1 MIHFITL
8 KSIKNRKFTAGLC
21 ILSIALSVVLF
32 LGVERLRKGARD
44 GFTNTI
50 SKTDLIVGARS
61 GPLNLLLYTVFH
73 MGSPTNNIRYS
84 TYEKLK
90 KNPMINWTIPIS
102 LGDNYKG
109 YRVVGTNKDFFK
121 HYKYRGDESIK
132 MGEGKPFDGIFDV
145 VLGAQVAKD
154 LGHKVGDRVI
164 LSHGLSE
171 SALYK
176 HDNSPF
182 QITGILKQTS
192 TPVDRGV
199 YVSLHG
205 IEAIHIG
212 WETGVP
218 SKDKEINPETITKDD
233 IKIGQI
239 TSFFVGA
246 KNRIL
251 TLRLGRFISTYEDEP
266 LLAIIPG
273 MALQELWKTMG
284 YVEKTLFLVS
294 LCVLIVGLLG
304 IIISLYTSIN
314 ERRREMAILRS
325 LGAGPVSI
333 LGLLVYESGILVFLG
348 SLLGLVSL
356 YGCLF
361 LIGPFLESEFS
372 LFIPPQLPDAKE
384 LTFLG
389 CIMLVGFVVGF
400 IPALKAYK
408 NSLQDGLT
416 IKV

>member
-21 ILSIALSVVLF
+21 MASIALSVVLF

-73 MGSPTNNIRYS
+73 MGSPTNNIHYS
-84 TYEKLK
+84 TYQKLK
-90 KNPMINWTIPIS
+90 KNPMIGWTIPIS

-109 YRVVGTNKDFFK
+109 YRVVGTNEDFFK
-121 HYKYRGDESIK
+121 YYKYRGDESIK
-132 MGEGKPFDGIFDV
+132 LKEGKPFKGIFDV
-145 VLGAQVAKD
+145 VLGSQVAKE
-154 LGHKVGDRVI
+154 LGHKLGDRI
-164 LSHGLSE
+164 IISHGLSKN
-171 SALYK
+171 ALYK
-176 HDNSPF
+176 HNESPF
-182 QITGILKQTS
+182 KITGILEKTS

-199 YVSLHG
+199 YVSLYG

-212 WETGVP
+212 WETGAP
-218 SKDKEINPETITKDD
+218 NEDKLVNPETITKDD
-233 IKIGQI
+233 IKIAQI
-239 TSFFVGA
+239 TSFLVGA

-251 TLRLGRFISTYEDEP
+251 TLRLGRYIGTYEDEA

-273 MALQELWKTMG
+273 MALQQLWKTMG
-284 YVEKTLFLVS
+284 YVEQTLFLVS
-294 LCVLIVGLLG
+294 LCVLVVGLLG
-304 IIISLYTSIN
+304 IVISLYTSIN

-325 LGAGPVSI
+325 LGAGPASI
-333 LGLLVYESGILVFLG
+333 LGLLVYESGLLVFLG
-348 SLLGLVSL
+348 SLLGLSSL

-361 LIGPFLESEFS
+361 AIGPFLESEFS
-372 LFIPPQLPDAKE
+372 LFIPIQLPDIKE
-384 LTFLG
+384 LTFLFS
-389 CIMLVGFVVGF
+389 ILIVGFIVGF
-400 IPALKAYK
+400 IPAFKAYK

>member
-21 ILSIALSVVLF
+21 MASIALSVVLF

-73 MGSPTNNIRYS
+73 MGSPTNNIHYS
-84 TYEKLK
+84 TYQKLK
-90 KNPMINWTIPIS
+90 KNPMVGWTVPIS

-109 YRVVGTNKDFFK
+109 YRVVGTNQDFFK
-121 HYKYRGDESIK
+121 YYKYRGEESIK
-132 MGEGKPFDGIFDV
+132 LKEGKPFKGIFDV
-145 VLGAQVAKD
+145 VLGSQVAKE
-154 LGHKVGDRVI
+154 LGHKLGDRI
-164 LSHGLSE
+164 IISHGLSKN
-171 SALYK
+171 ALYK
-176 HDNSPF
+176 HNESPF
-182 QITGILKQTS
+182 KITGILDKTS

-199 YVSLHG
+199 YVSLYG

-212 WETGVP
+212 WETGAP
-218 SKDKEINPETITKDD
+218 NEDKLVNPETITKDD
-233 IKIGQI
+233 IKIAQI
-239 TSFFVGA
+239 TSFLVGA

-251 TLRLGRFISTYEDEP
+251 TLRLGRYIGTYEDEP

-273 MALQELWKTMG
+273 MALQQLWKTMG
-284 YVEKTLFLVS
+284 YVEQTLFLVS
-294 LCVLIVGLLG
+294 LCVLVVGLLG

-325 LGAGPVSI
+325 LGAGPFSI
-333 LGLLVYESGILVFLG
+333 LGLLVYESGLLVFLG

-361 LIGPFLESEFS
+361 FIGPFLESEFS
-372 LFIPPQLPDAKE
+372 LFIPVQLPDFKE
-384 LTFLG
+384 LTFLFS
-389 CIMLVGFVVGF
+389 ILIVGFIVGF
-400 IPALKAYK
+400 IPAFKAYK

>member
-21 ILSIALSVVLF
+21 MASIALSVVLF

-73 MGSPTNNIRYS
+73 MGSPTNNIHYS
-84 TYEKLK
+84 TYQKLK
-90 KNPMINWTIPIS
+90 KNPMVGWTVPIS

-109 YRVVGTNKDFFK
+109 YRVVGTNQDFFK
-121 HYKYRGDESIK
+121 YYKYRGDESIK
-132 MGEGKPFDGIFDV
+132 LKEGKPFKGIFDV
-145 VLGAQVAKD
+145 VLGSQVAKE
-154 LGHKVGDRVI
+154 LGHKLGDRI
-164 LSHGLSE
+164 IISHGLSKN
-171 SALYK
+171 ALYK
-176 HDNSPF
+176 HNESPF
-182 QITGILKQTS
+182 KITGILDKTS

-199 YVSLHG
+199 YVSLYG

-212 WETGVP
+212 WETGAP
-218 SKDKEINPETITKDD
+218 NEDKLVNPETITKDD
-233 IKIGQI
+233 IKIAQI
-239 TSFFVGA
+239 TSFLVGA

-251 TLRLGRFISTYEDEP
+251 TLRLGRYIGTYEDEP

-273 MALQELWKTMG
+273 MALQQLWKTMG
-284 YVEKTLFLVS
+284 YVEQTLFLVS
-294 LCVLIVGLLG
+294 LCVLVVGLLG

-325 LGAGPVSI
+325 LGAGPFSI
-333 LGLLVYESGILVFLG
+333 LGLLVYESGLLVFLG

-361 LIGPFLESEFS
+361 FIGPFLESEFS
-372 LFIPPQLPDAKE
+372 LFIPVQLPDFKE
-384 LTFLG
+384 LTFLFS
-389 CIMLVGFVVGF
+389 ILIVGFIVGF
-400 IPALKAYK
+400 IPAFKAYK

>member
-8 KSIKNRKFTAGLC
+8 KSIKNRKFTTGLC
-21 ILSIALSVVLF
+21 ILSIALSVTLF

-61 GPLNLLLYTVFH
+61 GPLNLLLYTIFH
-73 MGSPTNNIRYS
+73 MGSPTNNIHYS

-90 KNPMINWTIPIS
+90 KNPMIKWTIPIS

-109 YRVVGTNKDFFK
+109 FRVVGTNGDFFK
-121 HYKYRGDESIK
+121 YYKYRGDESIK
-132 MGEGKPFDGIFDV
+132 LGQGKAFDGIFDV
-145 VLGAQVAKD
+145 VLGSQVAKD
-154 LGHKVGDRVI
+154 LGHKIGDRIV
-164 LSHGLSE
+164 LSHGLTE

-176 HDNSPF
+176 HEKSPF
-182 QITGILKQTS
+182 KITGILEKTS

-199 YVSLHG
+199 YVGLHG
-205 IEAIHIG
+205 VEAIHIG

-218 SKDKEINPETITKDD
+218 SDDKLISPETITKDD

-239 TSFFVGA
+239 TSFLVGA

-251 TLRLGRFISTYEDEP
+251 TLRLRRFISTYQDEP
-266 LLAIIPG
+266 LSAIIPG

-284 YVEKTLFLVS
+284 YVEQTLFLVS
-294 LCVLIVGLLG
+294 FCVLVVGLLG

-348 SLLGLVSL
+348 SLLGLIS
-356 YGCLF
+356 C
-361 LIGPFLESEFS
+361 
-372 LFIPPQLPDAKE
+372 FI
-384 LTFLG
+384 
-389 CIMLVGFVVGF
+389 I
-400 IPALKAYK
+400 
-408 NSLQDGLT
+408 
-416 IKV
+416 

>member
-21 ILSIALSVVLF
+21 MASIALSVVLF

-73 MGSPTNNIRYS
+73 MGSPTNNIHYS
-84 TYEKLK
+84 TYQKLK
-90 KNPMINWTIPIS
+90 KNPMVGWTVPIS

-109 YRVVGTNKDFFK
+109 YRVVGTNQDFFK
-121 HYKYRGDESIK
+121 YYKYRGEESIK
-132 MGEGKPFDGIFDV
+132 LKEGKPFKGIFDV
-145 VLGAQVAKD
+145 VLGSQVAKE
-154 LGHKVGDRVI
+154 LGHKLGDRI
-164 LSHGLSE
+164 IISHGLSKN
-171 SALYK
+171 ALYK
-176 HDNSPF
+176 HNESPF
-182 QITGILKQTS
+182 KITGILDKTS

-199 YVSLHG
+199 YVSLYG

-212 WETGVP
+212 WETGAP
-218 SKDKEINPETITKDD
+218 NEDKLVNPETITKDD
-233 IKIGQI
+233 IKIAQI
-239 TSFFVGA
+239 TSFLVGA

-251 TLRLGRFISTYEDEP
+251 TLRLGRYIGTYEDEP

-273 MALQELWKTMG
+273 MALQQLWKTMG
-284 YVEKTLFLVS
+284 YVEQTLFLVS
-294 LCVLIVGLLG
+294 LCVLVVGLLG

-333 LGLLVYESGILVFLG
+333 LGLLVYESGLLVFLG

-361 LIGPFLESEFS
+361 FIGPFLESEFS
-372 LFIPPQLPDAKE
+372 LFIPVQLPDFKE
-384 LTFLG
+384 LTFLFS
-389 CIMLVGFVVGF
+389 ILIVGFIVGF
-400 IPALKAYK
+400 IPAFKAYK

>member
-21 ILSIALSVVLF
+21 MASIALSVVLF

-73 MGSPTNNIRYS
+73 MGSPTNNIHYS
-84 TYEKLK
+84 TYQKLK
-90 KNPMINWTIPIS
+90 KNPMIGWTIPIS

-109 YRVVGTNKDFFK
+109 YRVVGTNEDFFK
-121 HYKYRGDESIK
+121 YYKYRGDESIK
-132 MGEGKPFDGIFDV
+132 LKEGKPFKGIFDV
-145 VLGAQVAKD
+145 VLGSQVAKE
-154 LGHKVGDRVI
+154 LGHKLGDRI
-164 LSHGLSE
+164 IISHGLSKN
-171 SALYK
+171 ALYK
-176 HDNSPF
+176 HNESPF
-182 QITGILKQTS
+182 KITGILEKTS

-199 YVSLHG
+199 YVSLYG

-212 WETGVP
+212 WETGAP
-218 SKDKEINPETITKDD
+218 NEDKLVNPETITKDD
-233 IKIGQI
+233 IKIAQI
-239 TSFFVGA
+239 TSFLVGA

-251 TLRLGRFISTYEDEP
+251 TLRLGRYIGTYEDEP

-273 MALQELWKTMG
+273 MALQQLWKTMG
-284 YVEKTLFLVS
+284 YVEQTLFLVS
-294 LCVLIVGLLG
+294 LCVLVVGLLG

-325 LGAGPVSI
+325 LGAGPASI
-333 LGLLVYESGILVFLG
+333 LGLLVYESGLLVFLG
-348 SLLGLVSL
+348 SLLGLSSL

-361 LIGPFLESEFS
+361 AIGPFLESEFS
-372 LFIPPQLPDAKE
+372 LFIPIQLPDIKE
-384 LTFLG
+384 LTFLFS
-389 CIMLVGFVVGF
+389 ILIVGFIVGF
-400 IPALKAYK
+400 IPAFKAYK

>member
-8 KSIKNRKFTAGLC
+8 KSLKNRKFTAGLC
-21 ILSIALSVVLF
+21 MASIALSVVLF

-73 MGSPTNNIRYS
+73 MGSPTNNIHYS
-84 TYEKLK
+84 TYQKLK
-90 KNPMINWTIPIS
+90 KNPMVGWTIPIS

-109 YRVVGTNKDFFK
+109 YRVVGTNEDFFK
-121 HYKYRGDESIK
+121 YYKYRGDESIK
-132 MGEGKPFDGIFDV
+132 LKEGKPFKGIFDV
-145 VLGAQVAKD
+145 VLGSQVAKE
-154 LGHKVGDRVI
+154 LGHKLGDRI
-164 LSHGLSE
+164 IISHGLSKN
-171 SALYK
+171 ALYK
-176 HDNSPF
+176 HNESPF
-182 QITGILKQTS
+182 KITGILDKTS

-199 YVSLHG
+199 YVSLYG

-212 WETGVP
+212 WETGAP
-218 SKDKEINPETITKDD
+218 NEDKLVNPETITKDD
-233 IKIGQI
+233 IKIAQI
-239 TSFFVGA
+239 TSFLVGA

-251 TLRLGRFISTYEDEP
+251 TLRLGRYIGTYEDEP

-273 MALQELWKTMG
+273 MALQQLWKTMG
-284 YVEKTLFLVS
+284 YVEQTLFLVS
-294 LCVLIVGLLG
+294 LCVLVVGLLG

-325 LGAGPVSI
+325 LGAGPASI
-333 LGLLVYESGILVFLG
+333 LGLLVYESGLLVFLG
-348 SLLGLVSL
+348 SLLGLSSL

-361 LIGPFLESEFS
+361 AIGPFLESEFS
-372 LFIPPQLPDAKE
+372 LFIPIQLPDIKE
-384 LTFLG
+384 LTFLFS
-389 CIMLVGFVVGF
+389 ILIVGFIVGF
-400 IPALKAYK
+400 IPAFKAYK

>member
-21 ILSIALSVVLF
+21 MASIALSVVLF

-73 MGSPTNNIRYS
+73 MGSPTNNIHYS
-84 TYEKLK
+84 TYQKLK
-90 KNPMINWTIPIS
+90 KNPMVGWTVPIS

-109 YRVVGTNKDFFK
+109 YRVVGTNEDFFK
-121 HYKYRGDESIK
+121 YYKYRGDESIELK
-132 MGEGKPFDGIFDV
+132 EGKPFKGIFDV
-145 VLGAQVAKD
+145 VLGSQVAKE
-154 LGHKVGDRVI
+154 LGHKLGDRI
-164 LSHGLSE
+164 IISHGLSKN
-171 SALYK
+171 ALYK
-176 HDNSPF
+176 HNESPF
-182 QITGILKQTS
+182 KITGILDKTS

-199 YVSLHG
+199 YVSLYG

-212 WETGVP
+212 WETGAP
-218 SKDKEINPETITKDD
+218 NEDKLVNPETITKDD
-233 IKIGQI
+233 IKIAQI
-239 TSFFVGA
+239 TSFLVGA

-251 TLRLGRFISTYEDEP
+251 TLRLGRYIGTYEDEP

-273 MALQELWKTMG
+273 MALQQLWKTMG
-284 YVEKTLFLVS
+284 YVEQTLFLVS
-294 LCVLIVGLLG
+294 LCVLVVGLLG

-325 LGAGPVSI
+325 LGAGPASI
-333 LGLLVYESGILVFLG
+333 LGLLVYESGLLVFLG
-348 SLLGLVSL
+348 SLLGVASL

-372 LFIPPQLPDAKE
+372 LFIPIQLPDIKE
-384 LTFLG
+384 LTFLFS
-389 CIMLVGFVVGF
+389 ILIVGFVVGF
-400 IPALKAYK
+400 IPAFKAYK

-416 IKV
+416 IKI

>member
-21 ILSIALSVVLF
+21 MASIALSVVLF

-73 MGSPTNNIRYS
+73 MGSPTNNIHYS
-84 TYEKLK
+84 TYQKLK
-90 KNPMINWTIPIS
+90 KNPMIGWTIPIS

-109 YRVVGTNKDFFK
+109 YRVVGTNEDFFK
-121 HYKYRGDESIK
+121 YYKYRGNESIK
-132 MGEGKPFDGIFDV
+132 LKEGKPFKGIFDV
-145 VLGAQVAKD
+145 VLGSQVAKE
-154 LGHKVGDRVI
+154 LGHKLGDRI
-164 LSHGLSE
+164 IISHGLSKN
-171 SALYK
+171 ALYK
-176 HDNSPF
+176 HNESPF
-182 QITGILKQTS
+182 KITGILDKTS

-199 YVSLHG
+199 YVSLYG

-212 WETGVP
+212 WETGAP
-218 SKDKEINPETITKDD
+218 NEDKLVNPETITKDD
-233 IKIGQI
+233 IKIAQI
-239 TSFFVGA
+239 TSFLVGA

-251 TLRLGRFISTYEDEP
+251 TLRLGRYIGTYEDEA

-273 MALQELWKTMG
+273 MALQQLWKTMG
-284 YVEKTLFLVS
+284 YVEQTLFLVS
-294 LCVLIVGLLG
+294 LCVLVVGLLG

-325 LGAGPVSI
+325 LGAGPASI
-333 LGLLVYESGILVFLG
+333 LGLLVYESGLLVFLG
-348 SLLGLVSL
+348 SLLGLSSL

-361 LIGPFLESEFS
+361 AIGPFLESEFS
-372 LFIPPQLPDAKE
+372 LFIPIQLPDIKE
-384 LTFLG
+384 LTFLFS
-389 CIMLVGFVVGF
+389 ILIVGFIVGF
-400 IPALKAYK
+400 IPAFKAYK

>member
-21 ILSIALSVVLF
+21 MASIALSVVLF

-73 MGSPTNNIRYS
+73 MGSPTNNIHYS
-84 TYEKLK
+84 TYQKLK
-90 KNPMINWTIPIS
+90 KNPMVGWTIPIS

-109 YRVVGTNKDFFK
+109 YRVVGTNEDFFRY
-121 HYKYRGDESIK
+121 YKYRGNESIK
-132 MGEGKPFDGIFDV
+132 LKEGKPFKGIFDV
-145 VLGAQVAKD
+145 VLGSQVAKE
-154 LGHKVGDRVI
+154 LGHKLGDRI
-164 LSHGLSE
+164 IISHGLSKN
-171 SALYK
+171 ALYK
-176 HDNSPF
+176 HNESPF
-182 QITGILKQTS
+182 KITGILDKTS

-199 YVSLHG
+199 YVSLYG

-212 WETGVP
+212 WETGAP
-218 SKDKEINPETITKDD
+218 NEDKLVNPETITKDD
-233 IKIGQI
+233 IKIAQI
-239 TSFFVGA
+239 TSFLVGA

-251 TLRLGRFISTYEDEP
+251 TLRLGRYIGTYEDEP

-273 MALQELWKTMG
+273 MALQQLWKTMG
-284 YVEKTLFLVS
+284 YVEQTLFLVS
-294 LCVLIVGLLG
+294 LCVLVVGLLG

-325 LGAGPVSI
+325 LGAGPASI
-333 LGLLVYESGILVFLG
+333 LGLLVYESGLLVFLG
-348 SLLGLVSL
+348 SLLGLSSL

-361 LIGPFLESEFS
+361 AIGPFLESEFS
-372 LFIPPQLPDAKE
+372 LFIPIQLPDIKE
-384 LTFLG
+384 LTFLFS
-389 CIMLVGFVVGF
+389 ILIVGFIVGF
-400 IPALKAYK
+400 IPAFKAYK

>member
-21 ILSIALSVVLF
+21 MASIALSVVLF

-73 MGSPTNNIRYS
+73 MGSPTNNIHYS
-84 TYEKLK
+84 TYQKLK
-90 KNPMINWTIPIS
+90 KNPMIGWTIPIS

-109 YRVVGTNKDFFK
+109 YRVVGTNEDFFK
-121 HYKYRGDESIK
+121 YYKYRGDESIK
-132 MGEGKPFDGIFDV
+132 LKEGKPFKGIFDV
-145 VLGAQVAKD
+145 VLGSQVAKE
-154 LGHKVGDRVI
+154 LGHKLGDRI
-164 LSHGLSE
+164 IISHGLSKN
-171 SALYK
+171 ALYK
-176 HDNSPF
+176 HNESPF
-182 QITGILKQTS
+182 KITGILEKTS

-199 YVSLHG
+199 YVSLYG

-212 WETGVP
+212 WETGAP
-218 SKDKEINPETITKDD
+218 NEDKLVNPETITKDD
-233 IKIGQI
+233 IKIAQI
-239 TSFFVGA
+239 TSFLVGA

-251 TLRLGRFISTYEDEP
+251 TLRLGRYIGTYEDEP

-273 MALQELWKTMG
+273 MALQQLWKTMG
-284 YVEKTLFLVS
+284 YVEQTLFLVS
-294 LCVLIVGLLG
+294 LCVLVVGLLG
-304 IIISLYTSIN
+304 IVISLYTSIN

-325 LGAGPVSI
+325 LGAGPASI
-333 LGLLVYESGILVFLG
+333 LGLLVYESGLLVFLG
-348 SLLGLVSL
+348 SLLGLSSL

-361 LIGPFLESEFS
+361 AIGPFLESEFS
-372 LFIPPQLPDAKE
+372 LFIPIQLPDIKE
-384 LTFLG
+384 LTFLFS
-389 CIMLVGFVVGF
+389 ILIVGFIVGF
-400 IPALKAYK
+400 IPAFKAYK

>member
-21 ILSIALSVVLF
+21 MASIALSVVLF

-73 MGSPTNNIRYS
+73 MGSPTNNIHYS
-84 TYEKLK
+84 TYQKLK
-90 KNPMINWTIPIS
+90 KNPMIGWTIPIS

-109 YRVVGTNKDFFK
+109 YRVVGTNEDFFK
-121 HYKYRGDESIK
+121 YYKYRGDESIK
-132 MGEGKPFDGIFDV
+132 LKEGKPFKGIFDV
-145 VLGAQVAKD
+145 VLGSQVAKE
-154 LGHKVGDRVI
+154 LGHKLGDRI
-164 LSHGLSE
+164 IISHGLSKN
-171 SALYK
+171 ALYK
-176 HDNSPF
+176 HNESPF
-182 QITGILKQTS
+182 KITGILEKTS

-199 YVSLHG
+199 YVSLYG

-212 WETGVP
+212 WETGAPNEEKLV
-218 SKDKEINPETITKDD
+218 NPETITKDD
-233 IKIGQI
+233 IKIAQI
-239 TSFFVGA
+239 TSFLVGA

-251 TLRLGRFISTYEDEP
+251 TLRLGRYIGTYEDEP

-273 MALQELWKTMG
+273 MALQQLWKTMG
-284 YVEKTLFLVS
+284 YVEQTLFLVS
-294 LCVLIVGLLG
+294 LCVLVVGLLG

-325 LGAGPVSI
+325 LGAGPASI
-333 LGLLVYESGILVFLG
+333 LGLLVYESGLLVFLG
-348 SLLGLVSL
+348 SLLGLSSL

-361 LIGPFLESEFS
+361 AIGPFLESEFS
-372 LFIPPQLPDAKE
+372 LFIPIQLPDIKE
-384 LTFLG
+384 LTFLFS
-389 CIMLVGFVVGF
+389 ILIVGFIVGF
-400 IPALKAYK
+400 IPAFKAYK

>member
-21 ILSIALSVVLF
+21 MTSIALSVVLF

-73 MGSPTNNIRYS
+73 MGSPTNNIHYS
-84 TYEKLK
+84 TYQKLK
-90 KNPMINWTIPIS
+90 KNPMVGWTIPIS

-109 YRVVGTNKDFFK
+109 YRVVGTNEDFFK
-121 HYKYRGDESIK
+121 YYKYRGDESIK
-132 MGEGKPFDGIFDV
+132 LKEGKPFKGIFDV
-145 VLGAQVAKD
+145 VLGSQVAKE
-154 LGHKVGDRVI
+154 LGHKLGDRI
-164 LSHGLSE
+164 IISHGLSKN
-171 SALYK
+171 AIYK
-176 HDNSPF
+176 HNESPF
-182 QITGILKQTS
+182 KITGILDKTS

-199 YVSLHG
+199 YVSLYG

-212 WETGVP
+212 WETGAP
-218 SKDKEINPETITKDD
+218 NEDKLVNPETITKDD
-233 IKIGQI
+233 IKIAQI
-239 TSFFVGA
+239 TSFLVGA

-251 TLRLGRFISTYEDEP
+251 TLRLGRYFGTYEDEP

-273 MALQELWKTMG
+273 MALQQLWKTMG
-284 YVEKTLFLVS
+284 YVEQTLFLVS
-294 LCVLIVGLLG
+294 LCVLVVGFLG

-325 LGAGPVSI
+325 LGAGPASI
-333 LGLLVYESGILVFLG
+333 LGLLVYESGLLVFLG
-348 SLLGLVSL
+348 SLLGMAAL

-361 LIGPFLESEFS
+361 AIGPFLQSEFS
-372 LFIPPQLPDAKE
+372 LFIPVQWPDIKE
-384 LTFLG
+384 LTFLLS
-389 CIMLVGFVVGF
+389 ILIVGFIVGF
-400 IPALKAYK
+400 IPAFKAYK